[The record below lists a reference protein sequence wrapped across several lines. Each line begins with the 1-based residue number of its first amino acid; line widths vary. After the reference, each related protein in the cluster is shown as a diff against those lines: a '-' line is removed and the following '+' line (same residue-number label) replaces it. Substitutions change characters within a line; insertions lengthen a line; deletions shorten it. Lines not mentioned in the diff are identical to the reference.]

1 MPNDTRI
8 TTEHIFRRWTD
19 PPELFGQ
26 PVSEIRLGEV
36 AILQW
41 VTPGVLVGFGV
52 VLMLAAVVLV
62 LRWYRREGQTV
73 GQKWALFLA
82 TLRILTVAVLF
93 FVWLLPA
100 IREVEVR
107 ERHSRIVLLFDV
119 SQSMHTSD
127 VPPTEDP
134 QTDRP
139 TRQELVLRWLDPQ
152 SPSSA
157 GNQAAA
163 DFLARMLAKNPVTIY
178 RFGGRLDT
186 QMTLTLPSLR
196 DRLRQA
202 RVERWEDLPP
212 DLQQEVRQQLGQF
225 VRQELK
231 PFLELGQPRSLSAPI
246 PPLVLETVQQTA
258 AQLAGLDETEPE
270 GAGSGQ
276 RKPLVDRERRRSE
289 LLRGLEQTLADLH
302 DAELTLPNRTN
313 GGAALL
319 EVLRRESSNLV
330 KGVIVFSD
338 GRFNAGSAQEVAQ
351 ALAEAKK
358 SGIPVFTVA
367 VGRHQETSNL
377 RLADFVGPS
386 RVQPEDEFPLRF
398 VVEGENV
405 PPGTPVQVTLL
416 VQKPEH
422 DKPEVVE
429 KKEAR
434 LQAAA
439 GRLALASEQFV
450 YRNTEKLKGTF
461 RFWARV
467 QPIPSERAHGDNLSE
482 KPVQVQVEE
491 KKLNVLLCASSPMR
505 EYQFLRTLLVREQ
518 EKFDLS
524 IYLQSAGR
532 ESVQDVDPR
541 RLLTAFPDALRDRD
555 DDPYNLGNYDVVVAL
570 DLDWRR
576 VPAGSLENLKRWVT
590 EFAGGFIYVAGPVF
604 TFHVARDKELE
615 TIRFLLPV
623 MLDNTRLSVQILDR
637 TAREPWAVNWEPAA
651 AQMPFF
657 NLLDDQETSQLPDTW
672 REAWEQFFWQ
682 ETENPKPGER
692 RRSAQGRALEPGRRG
707 FYAFSPVLEMK
718 GAASILAR
726 YGDPDPRYLTSAEGP
741 QPGQLQ
747 PFFVLHRLGK
757 GPVFYIGSPEIWR
770 LRSFQERYY
779 ERFWTK
785 LIRYMG
791 KGDPSRGSRRGLL
804 VVGSRYTEGD
814 VVQVEV
820 QLYDAEMRPLSG
832 TATVTFRVQPLSSDS
847 GEVPA
852 EWVRGIAMR
861 PDPGR
866 PGWFVGR
873 VQIPRAGRYRVQVPI
888 PGSIELLEG
897 ELAVVRSDP
906 ERDFTRPDYAA
917 LHRLASP
924 AGELSELARRQAA
937 LFAAIERGEQALR
950 QQARDNGIG
959 DWLTENETRRL
970 FLLLSD
976 AGTIPDALESL
987 VAESR
992 AEGRVQD
999 IWDKG
1004 FDYLWFYL
1012 ASLWQPQEQ
1021 PKQSHGP
1028 PWALVIAVTLLSAEW
1043 LTRKLLRLA

>member
-1 MPNDTRI
+1 MSTDAQI
-8 TTEHIFRRWTD
+8 TTEHILRRWTD
-19 PPELFGQ
+19 PPELFGR
-26 PVSEIRLGEV
+26 PVSEIPGLE
-36 AILQW
+36 W
-41 VTPGVLVGFGV
+41 MTPGLLIGLG
-52 VLMLAAVVLV
+52 VVLV
-62 LRWYRREGQTV
+62 LVAAVFVFRWYRREGLTV
-73 GQKWALFLA
+73 GQPWALFLA
-82 TLRILTVAVLF
+82 ALRMLTILVVF

-119 SQSMHTSD
+119 SQSMHVSD

-134 QTDRP
+134 HTPRP
-139 TRQELVLRWLDPQ
+139 TRQELLLRWLDPQ
-152 SPSSA
+152 SPDTA
-157 GNQAAA
+157 GSPLTP
-163 DFLARMLAKNPVTIY
+163 DFLPRVLAKNPVVCY
-178 RFGGRLDT
+178 RFGARLDT
-186 QMTLTLPSLR
+186 QTTLNLPSLR
-196 DRLRQA
+196 ERLAQA
-202 RVERWEDLPP
+202 RAERWEDLPAEV
-212 DLQQEVRQQLGQF
+212 QQEIREQLGQF
-225 VRQELK
+225 VREKLQ
-231 PFLELGQPRSLSAPI
+231 PFLQVGQPQNLATPI
-246 PPLVLETVQQTA
+246 PVSVLEQVQKTA
-258 AQLAGLDETEPE
+258 SQLVSLDSAEPE
-270 GAGSGQ
+270 
-276 RKPLVDRERRRSE
+276 VRERRRAE
-289 LLRGLEQTLADLH
+289 LLRSLELTLGDLR
-302 DAELTLPNRTN
+302 DAEQALPNRTN
-313 GGAALL
+313 ASGAL
-319 EVLRRESSNLV
+319 VDVIRREANNLL
-330 KGVIVFSD
+330 KGVIIFSD
-338 GRFNAGSAQEVAQ
+338 GRFNAGSSQEMTQ
-351 ALAEAKK
+351 ALEEAKK

-367 VGRHQETSNL
+367 VGAHQETSNL
-377 RLADFVGPS
+377 RLVDFVGPT

-398 VVEGENV
+398 VVEGENI

-416 VQKPEH
+416 VQKPGQES
-422 DKPEVVE
+422 PEVLE
-429 KKEAR
+429 KKEVR
-434 LQAAA
+434 LQATA

-450 YRNTEKLKGTF
+450 YRNAEKLQGTF

-467 QPIPSERAHGDNLSE
+467 QPLPGERAHADNLSE

-541 RLLTAFPDALRDRD
+541 RLLTAFPDSLRDRD

-590 EFAGGFIYVAGPVF
+590 EFAGGFIYVAGPIF

-615 TIRFLLPV
+615 AIRFLLPV
-623 MLDNTRLSVQILDR
+623 VLDNTRLSVQILDR
-637 TAREPWAVNWEPAA
+637 SAREPWAVNWEPAA
-651 AQMPFF
+651 GQMPFF

-682 ETENPKPGER
+682 ETETPKPGER
-692 RRSAQGRALEPGRRG
+692 RRSAQGRALEPSRRG
-707 FYAFSPVLEMK
+707 FYSFAPVLEVK
-718 GAASILAR
+718 GAASVLAR
-726 YGDPDPRYLTSAEGP
+726 YGDPDPRYLTSPDGP

-747 PFFVLHRLGK
+747 PFFVMHRLGK

-770 LRSFQERYY
+770 LRAFQERYY

-791 KGDPSRGSRRGLL
+791 KGDPSRGTRRGLL

-814 VVQVEV
+814 VVQVEA

-832 TATVTFRVQPLSSDS
+832 NVSVLLRVKPLSSDS

-852 EWVRGIAMR
+852 EWVRGIPMQ

-866 PGWFVGR
+866 PGWFIGR
-873 VQIPRAGRYRVQVPI
+873 VQILRAGRYRVQVPI
-888 PGSIELLEG
+888 PGAIDVLEG
-897 ELAVVRSDP
+897 DCVVERSDP

-924 AGELSELARRQAA
+924 ASELSESARRQASLFVA
-937 LFAAIERGEQALR
+937 LERAEQAMR
-950 QQARDNGIG
+950 QQIRQTGTTE
-959 DWLTENETRRL
+959 LSPENETRRL
-970 FLLLSD
+970 FLLLPD
-976 AGTIPDALESL
+976 AGTIPEALESI
-987 VAESR
+987 VAETR

-999 IWDKG
+999 VWDKG

-1012 ASLWQPQEQ
+1012 ASLWQPAEQ
-1021 PKQSHGP
+1021 PHHTQGP
-1028 PWALVIAVTLLSAEW
+1028 PWALVVVVTLLSAEW